1 MFEAGQTRGC
11 LLQIERLETTKNQS
25 LTRAEEE
32 KYQEKLV
39 AMVKQNVRASD
50 RIVPRWDG

>member
-1 MFEAGQTRGC
+1 L
-11 LLQIERLETTKNQS
+11 LLQIEKPETTKNQS

-32 KYQEKLV
+32 KQQEKLV
-39 AMVKQNVRASD
+39 AMLKQNVRASD